1 MKNTKM
7 ARKNFKTRH
16 LLMVVL
22 AIGILLCVSVPAI
35 HQAATTKKATQAL
48 SQRVASENAA
58 VTGLYGKEKRPDKVP
73 PTSGESVAAS
83 TPATQAGQ
91 DTTASPVY
99 LMQVDGVW
107 LFRNIEIGQ
116 DHQLTPD
123 EIQRYVSQSTQDV
136 VQKVSSQ

>member
-1 MKNTKM
+1 MRISASDSSSCDN
-7 ARKNFKTRH
+7 
-16 LLMVVL
+16 
-22 AIGILLCVSVPAI
+22 
-35 HQAATTKKATQAL
+35 KKATQAL
-48 SQRVASENAA
+48 SQRVASENVA

-107 LFRNIEIGQ
+107 LFRNIETGQ